1 MTRHARNGA
10 HECAPY
16 GGQTLKNAA
25 GALSLATRFHGKSV
39 VKISRPTGEK
49 TMSRAVT
56 ENMATKADLSALE
69 QRITIR
75 LGGLIVAGVGILAAL
90 IKLF

>member
-1 MTRHARNGA
+1 
-10 HECAPY
+10 
-16 GGQTLKNAA
+16 
-25 GALSLATRFHGKSV
+25 
-39 VKISRPTGEK
+39 
-49 TMSRAVT
+49 MSRAVT